1 MTNIDL
7 LQTITLLKV
16 KRDNVLI
23 LRKMWCGIILRYLKK
38 NY

>member
-16 KRDNVLI
+16 KRDFFLQD
-23 LRKMWCGIILRYLKK
+23 K
-38 NY
+38 NFSLA